1 MASTRN
7 MPCTDS
13 PYASQ
18 ILKLN
23 FEGGK
28 FLLAHRDIL
37 QRAPALSKACLEPM
51 SISFN
56 TFHVIYHYLYTGQ
69 YQSLKP
75 MGGTDADRWLHGFET
90 AIDVHRSATN
100 LNLPSLRNLAY
111 VELARNSVKMSLESI
126 FRAMGELKVK
136 LDDFPALAAY
146 IKARE
151 MHPKEQQARQEADV
165 ALSTHHNRLSSH
177 QFYNHLT
184 RSHPRVQK
192 EFDDARRREIEKEFE
207 FEEHRNHMERLD
219 AAKKC
224 FADHPMKLTSAAL
237 DRLAAKRASAKA
249 EKSGSEE
256 KPQQTGK
263 TSDGVYSLSPT
274 GPHDFTAVNTTKP
287 STEDTPAAD
296 TDGPYPEPLPD
307 GKVVSGD
314 WEIVSP
320 TDVPEEEDDD
330 LRTLAISWLK
340 TPNKKKSDAS
350 KDNNMR

>member
-1 MASTRN
+1 
-7 MPCTDS
+7 
-13 PYASQ
+13 
-18 ILKLN
+18 
-23 FEGGK
+23 
-28 FLLAHRDIL
+28 
-37 QRAPALSKACLEPM
+37 
-51 SISFN
+51 
-56 TFHVIYHYLYTGQ
+56 
-69 YQSLKP
+69 
-75 MGGTDADRWLHGFET
+75 LHGFET

-100 LNLPSLRNLAY
+100 LNLPSLRDLAY
-111 VELARNSVKMSLESI
+111 VELARNSVKMSLESV

-224 FADHPMKLTSAAL
+224 FADHPMKLTSAA
-237 DRLAAKRASAKA
+237 